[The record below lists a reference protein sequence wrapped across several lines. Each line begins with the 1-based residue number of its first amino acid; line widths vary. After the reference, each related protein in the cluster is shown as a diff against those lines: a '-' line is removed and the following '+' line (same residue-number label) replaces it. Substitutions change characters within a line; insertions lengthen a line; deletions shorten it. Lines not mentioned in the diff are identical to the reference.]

1 MKCLH
6 GEPCAQSTTQ
16 KGTFWYC
23 NQPQNCNFL
32 CSEDES
38 YLYEKAIT
46 AWKCTEQ
53 PQPRCEKHNKL
64 AKMRVVKDLMKA
76 SYGRP
81 FFVCADK
88 AKPCSYWVWGDV
100 KPIAKPECRHG
111 LECVIRKVKKEGI
124 NKDRLF
130 FCCSQENSC
139 RYFEWVPE
147 KEEHYG
153 PFHCSAFMARMDPK
167 PPAANNDYLSKDFIN
182 DFAKQLNF

>member
-1 MKCLH
+1 MVSKKLSDFSNH
-6 GEPCAQSTTQ
+6 
-16 KGTFWYC
+16 
-23 NQPQNCNFL
+23 L
-32 CSEDES
+32 V
-38 YLYEKAIT
+38 
-46 AWKCTEQ
+46 
-53 PQPRCEKHNKL
+53 RREKHNKL

-111 LECVIRKVKKEGI
+111 LEYVIRKVKKEGI

-153 PFHCSAFMARMDPK
+153 PFHCSDFLPHK
-167 PPAANNDYLSKDFIN
+167 PSSSENNSHLDNNFIN
-182 DFAKQLNF
+182 NFAKHLKI

>member
-23 NQPQNCNFL
+23 NHTQNCYFF

-81 FFVCADK
+81 FFVCAER
-88 AKPCSYWVWGDV
+88 
-100 KPIAKPECRHG
+100 PIAKPECPHG

-130 FCCSQENSC
+130 FCCPQENSC

-147 KEEHYG
+147 KEHYG
-153 PFHCSAFMARMDPK
+153 PFHCSAFMDPK
-167 PPAANNDYLSKDFIN
+167 LPAGKNDYLSKDFIN
-182 DFAKQLNF
+182 DFAKQLNLLQTILKTC

>member
-23 NQPQNCNFL
+23 NQSKSCNFF

-53 PQPRCEKHNKL
+53 PQPRCEKHSKL
-64 AKMRVVKDLMKA
+64 TKMRVVKDLMKA

-88 AKPCSYWVWGDV
+88 SKPCSYWVWGDV

-111 LECVIRKVKKEGI
+111 LESVIRKVKKEGI

-147 KEEHYG
+147 KEHYG
-153 PFHCSAFMARMDPK
+153 PFHCSDFMQPK
-167 PPAANNDYLSKDFIN
+167 PEETEKNNYLANDFIN
-182 DFAKQLNF
+182 DFCKNLKI